1 MVFPTKALL
10 ISIFILTIIGIS
22 LFYAGDINKQG
33 NSVRIAQIFLAIALT
48 IAAGIVSGLT
58 LGLMSLDETK
68 LKILL
73 SSGTPQEQSFAAR
86 IIPIRSDPYL
96 LLCTL
101 LAANA
106 VISESLPIVI
116 DRILGESW
124 KAILSSTLILLLFG
138 ELIPQAYFSIGCQAL
153 RACSCH
159 DFFLAP
165 LVYPLSFALKWLL
178 GKGAHQSSIQ
188 FKREELKALMRLL
201 LNTQLTHDEVD
212 ILTGVLDLIGLEKT
226 PRALMTPLNQVF
238 MLDADTIITPSLT
251 KMISQNGYSR
261 IPLFTDGEKKNVVS
275 ILLTRTLLSSNPGV
289 TLGSLAIPKPSLLSV
304 SANCSLFELLR
315 LFREGNCGQIS
326 LIES

>member
-1 MVFPTKALL
+1 MMVFPTKALL

-138 ELIPQAYFSIGCQAL
+138 ELIPQAYFSMYCYG
-153 RACSCH
+153 
-159 DFFLAP
+159 P
-165 LVYPLSFALKWLL
+165 
-178 GKGAHQSSIQ
+178 
-188 FKREELKALMRLL
+188 
-201 LNTQLTHDEVD
+201 
-212 ILTGVLDLIGLEKT
+212 IL
-226 PRALMTPLNQVF
+226 
-238 MLDADTIITPSLT
+238 
-251 KMISQNGYSR
+251 
-261 IPLFTDGEKKNVVS
+261 
-275 ILLTRTLLSSNPGV
+275 
-289 TLGSLAIPKPSLLSV
+289 
-304 SANCSLFELLR
+304 
-315 LFREGNCGQIS
+315 
-326 LIES
+326 